1 MKKLLAIL
9 LSFGLIILGSCYYDK
24 EELLYPGGPCD
35 SSNTTYSGAVL
46 TSLQT
51 YGCIGCHSGAAPSGN
66 ISLEGFANV
75 KASAQS
81 GKLYGSIS
89 HAAGYKAMPQ
99 GNGKMSDCVISKIKA
114 WIDGGTL
121 NN

>member
-1 MKKLLAIL
+1 MKKILAIIFL
-9 LSFGLIILGSCYYDK
+9 ISIVALSSCYYDT

-35 SSNTTYSGAVL
+35 TSNPTYAGAVL
-46 TSLQT
+46 PSLQT

-66 ISLEGFANV
+66 ISLEGYANV
-75 KASAQS
+75 KVSAQN
-81 GKLYGSIS
+81 GKLFGSIS

-99 GNGKMSDCVISKIKA
+99 GAGKMSDCVINKIKA
-114 WIDGGTL
+114 WIDAGAL